1 MLPLSNDCKL
11 LSTEAL
17 ANTGVCSGCVY
28 AHPSSIISPSSD
40 IGEGT
45 VIWHFCHIM
54 PKSHIGAHCHIGQN
68 VVVQPGVI
76 VGNGCR
82 ILNNV
87 TLYSGVIC
95 EQDVF
100 LGPSCTFTNVINPR
114 AFISRKKEFQATL
127 VKQGASIG
135 ANATILCGTT
145 IGSYALVGAGSVVT
159 KDVPDYAIVTGNPAR
174 QTGWISRDGFQLSF
188 EEAKAFCQEEN
199 RFYQLNPEDGTVKPV

>member
-1 MLPLSNDCKL
+1 MPESR
-11 LSTEAL
+11 
-17 ANTGVCSGCVY
+17 
-28 AHPSSIISPSSD
+28 
-40 IGEGT
+40 IGT
-45 VIWHFCHIM
+45 
-54 PKSHIGAHCHIGQN
+54 HCHIGQN

-127 VKQGASIG
+127 IKQGASIG

-145 IGSYALVGAGSVVT
+145 IGSYALIGAGSVVT

-174 QTGWISRDGFQLSF
+174 QAGWISRDGFQLSF

-199 RFYQLNPEDGTVKPV
+199 RFYQLNIEDGTVKPV